1 MPRRHRVKTT
11 KVTALLP
18 YSVDLTKLRSNN
30 TLDIQVRSG
39 EEFLGTLKMGRGSV
53 QWWPS
58 NNKTHALRKH
68 WRHFAEVLTRSMAK
82 GRVTLQNRRPTER
95 RPAGRG
101 PPYLPG
107 TRLPAIQADS
117 SFSVFR

>member
-1 MPRRHRVKTT
+1 MPRRHKVKTT

-39 EEFLGTLKMGRGSV
+39 EELLGTLKMGRGSV

-58 NNKTHALRKH
+58 GNKIHALRKN
-68 WRHFAEVLTRSMAK
+68 WRQFAEILTRSMA
-82 GRVTLQNRRPTER
+82 
-95 RPAGRG
+95 
-101 PPYLPG
+101 
-107 TRLPAIQADS
+107 
-117 SFSVFR
+117 